1 MERLLVK
8 SDLIATTNL
17 LVATKKTLRPYDPE
31 VYELAYTVYVENRQV
46 EQAYEVARTAGQAV
60 PENLVWRQRWAQVA
74 EWTGRS
80 AEALAQWQVVAAQA
94 PTAETWAA
102 LIRVAPSLTAP
113 GELASAAEAL
123 ALVVAQGP
131 GDLQHTGQWA
141 LLGVRQ
147 RQAAVDGTAVASQEL
162 QTQVAALL
170 PTVQTVAEG
179 EQLLAVAL
187 GQQAWGLAT
196 QVLKRLAPLG
206 TAAQQQAWYEQS
218 ARAAVGQ
225 GAYQQAAAWWFVGQ
239 GQAETLTRQREA
251 FEAGLE
257 ALVAGQAYAAVPAAV
272 AQQLS
277 GDLVTDRAAVV
288 SAVQALR
295 AAAAGAAAQPYL
307 ARLWG
312 EGPPT
317 YESELYELAYTVYVG
332 ERAGGAGV

>member
-1 MERLLVK
+1 M
-8 SDLIATTNL
+8 
-17 LVATKKTLRPYDPE
+17 
-31 VYELAYTVYVENRQV
+31 
-46 EQAYEVARTAGQAV
+46 
-60 PENLVWRQRWAQVA
+60 
-74 EWTGRS
+74 
-80 AEALAQWQVVAAQA
+80 
-94 PTAETWAA
+94 
-102 LIRVAPSLTAP
+102 
-113 GELASAAEAL
+113 
-123 ALVVAQGP
+123 
-131 GDLQHTGQWA
+131 
-141 LLGVRQ
+141 RQ

-272 AQQLS
+272 AAAAKRRPCDRSSRS
-277 GDLVTDRAAVV
+277 GECGAGLTGGG
-288 SAVQALR
+288 
-295 AAAAGAAAQPYL
+295 AAGAAAQPYL

-312 EGPPT
+312 EGPP
-317 YESELYELAYTVYVG
+317 SL
-332 ERAGGAGV
+332 